1 MQPLELRVTP
11 GAPHKPPELY
21 TAPRAPCSPWSSM
34 QPRELSAIPTLSP
47 RLCCT
52 HMHPTCRMELGA
64 LCRVMLPM
72 CTPQSTSMGLSTS
85 LQCGAGAHHQEP
97 PKRGTGKQAQGCSH
111 SSEPPPRQCCSP
123 LLGAESPPHKS
134 PRASAPWGLPKSLA
148 RPRSTTAAKQ
158 QPRGKPPPRGE
169 LRAVSCCCCCCM
181 TQCRRRARCQVL
193 TPDCSRAV
201 GMGLGAGT
209 PVFSCCH
216 QCDPQ

>member
-1 MQPLELRVTP
+1 MQSLELHA
-11 GAPHKPPELY
+11 AP
-21 TAPRAPCSPWSSM
+21 
-34 QPRELSAIPTLSP
+34 
-47 RLCCT
+47 
-52 HMHPTCRMELGA
+52 GA
-64 LCRVMLPM
+64 LCNPR
-72 CTPQSTSMGLSTS
+72 TEPQVVPHPHASHV
-85 LQCGAGAHHQEP
+85 QDGAGGTLQGDASHVHPSEHFHGAQHLP
-97 PKRGTGKQAQGCSH
+97 AVWSRGTPPGTPKTWHRETGTGLQPQFRA
-111 SSEPPPRQCCSP
+111 PPRQCCSP